1 MDLTQ
6 FQFDFDLTFAMF
18 FMNAD
23 KTVYGRYG
31 TRSSHDDTTED
42 MSLEGLAKAMS
53 AALELHR
60 DAVLL
65 RTALAGK
72 KQVLMPQKTPEEFPS
87 LARYKPD
94 LDYQG
99 KVAQSCMHCHQV
111 RDAQR
116 RTVRDAGQPLS
127 DELLFPYPKPD
138 VLGLVLDP
146 MEKAKVSRVIAGSRA
161 EQDGFQVGD
170 EIARLAGQ
178 PIISIADVQW
188 VLHTSKTPAQT
199 AALKVPAEV
208 LRGGKR
214 LNLELTLA
222 PGWRRGDISWRTT
235 TWDLRRMVGGMLIE
249 DLPAEER
256 TRRDLPAD
264 SMALLVKHVG
274 QFGEHQ
280 VAKQAG
286 LQKDDVI
293 VAFDGISKRASE
305 TDVLAHA
312 VQSRRKGDK
321 ISIQLLRG
329 EKKIDVS
336 MALQ

>member
-1 MDLTQ
+1 MDLTL

-23 KTVYGRYG
+23 KTIYGRYG
-31 TRSSHDDTTED
+31 TRSSHDDTTQD

-53 AALELHR
+53 GALDLHR
-60 DAVLL
+60 DSVLL

-72 KQVLMPQKTPEEFPS
+72 KQALMPQKTPEEFPS
-87 LARYKPD
+87 LAKYKPD
-94 LDYQG
+94 LDYSG
-99 KVAQSCMHCHQV
+99 KVVQSCMHCHQV

-146 MEKAKVSRVIAGSRA
+146 KEKAKVSRVVADSRA
-161 EQDGFQVGD
+161 AQDGFQVGD
-170 EIARLAGQ
+170 EIAFLAGQ

-188 VLHTSKTPAQT
+188 VLHSAKAPTN
-199 AALKVPAEV
+199 AAPTKIPAEV

-214 LNLELTLA
+214 IKLEVILA
-222 PGWRRGDISWRTT
+222 PGWRRGDISWRPTS
-235 TWDLRRMVGGMLIE
+235 WELRRMIGGMFVE
-249 DLPAEER
+249 DLPDEER
-256 TRRDLPAD
+256 TKRELPPD
-264 SMALLVKHVG
+264 SLALRVKHVG

-280 VAKQAG
+280 AAKKAG
-286 LQKDDVI
+286 LQKDDLI
-293 VAFDGISKRASE
+293 VGFDGISKRTSE
-305 TDVLAHA
+305 TDILAHA
-312 VQSRRKGDK
+312 VQTRRKGDK

-329 EKKIDVS
+329 AQKIDVS
-336 MALQ
+336 LVLQ